1 MMPPMIARIRIERKD
16 GRVSRLWLPLFLFW
30 LVVLPFVV
38 VALPVVAVV
47 LAVMGR
53 RPFATV
59 AAYWRVLGA
68 IPGTAI
74 ELSGRRSLV
83 FLRVY

>member
-1 MMPPMIARIRIERKD
+1 MMPPMIVRVRIERKD
-16 GRVSRLWLPLFLFW
+16 GRRHRFWLPLFLFW

-38 VALPVVAVV
+38 VALPVVAIV
-47 LAVMGR
+47 LAAMGR
-53 RPFATV
+53 RPFAIF

-68 IPGTAI
+68 ISGTDI

-83 FLRVY
+83 VMHVY